1 MRVIGLAVV
10 LALSLAL
17 LPLGVE
23 GQQTGKVYRVGILTL
38 VRRPLLEEAALRS
51 LRELGYV
58 EGRNLVLEWR
68 SSEGSNERFADFAA
82 EFVRLNVDLIVAVG
96 NPAAQAAKK
105 ATNTIPIVMTFSNS
119 PDQVGLVA
127 SLARPGGNVT
137 GLTNDTGP
145 EIVGKM
151 LQLLK
156 ETVPTIS
163 RVATLRSSGETGIWF
178 EKSGAPVREVDAAG
192 QGLGLTLVPIEAR
205 GPDDFATA
213 FAAAAQGRAQALL
226 VAPTGLAFAHRRLI
240 FEFAAKQRLPA
251 VYASREYAEDGGL
264 MSYGVD
270 SKDLIRRATVYI
282 DRILKG
288 AKPADLPVEQPTKFE
303 LVINL
308 KTAKALGLTIPQ
320 SLLLRA
326 DQVIEQ

>member
-1 MRVIGLAVV
+1 MRLIGLAVV
-10 LALSLAL
+10 LAGSILLAAL
-17 LPLGVE
+17 AAE
-23 GQQTGKVYRVGILTL
+23 GQQTEKMYRVGVLSV
-38 VRRPLLEEAALRS
+38 VRRPALEEVAQRS

-58 EGRNLVLEWR
+58 EGRNLVSEWR
-68 SSEGSNERFADFAA
+68 FSEGSNERFADFAA

-163 RVATLRSSGETGIWF
+163 RVATLTFSSGMGIWF
-178 EKSGAPVREVDAAG
+178 EKSGAPVREIDAAG
-192 QGLGLTLVPIEAR
+192 QGLGLTLVPIVAR
-205 GPDDFATA
+205 GSEDFAGA
-213 FAAAAQGRAQALL
+213 FAAVARGRAEALL
-226 VAPTGLAFAHRRLI
+226 VENSGPAYVHRRVI
-240 FEFAAKQRLPA
+240 FESAAKQRLPA
-251 VYASREYAEDGGL
+251 VYAAKEYAEDGGL
-264 MSYGVD
+264 MSYGIEAKDVIFRALVYVD
-270 SKDLIRRATVYI
+270 K
-282 DRILKG
+282 ILKG

-308 KTAKALGLTIPQ
+308 KTAKQIGLTIPPEV
-320 SLLLRA
+320 LTRA
-326 DQVIEQ
+326 TKLVK

>member
-1 MRVIGLAVV
+1 MRRIGLAVM
-10 LALSLAL
+10 LAVSLTLTSLAA
-17 LPLGVE
+17 E

-58 EGRNLVLEWR
+58 EGRNIVLEWR

-105 ATNTIPIVMTFSNS
+105 ATNTIPIVMAFSNS

-205 GPDDFATA
+205 GPDDFAGA

-226 VAPTGLAFAHRRLI
+226 VAPTGAAFAHRRLI

-270 SKDLIRRATVYI
+270 SKDLIRRAVVYV
-282 DRILKG
+282 DKILKG
-288 AKPADLPVEQPTKFE
+288 VKPGDLPVEQPTKFE

-308 KTAKALGLTIPQ
+308 KTAKALGLTIPP
-320 SLLLRA
+320 SVLGRA
-326 DQVIEQ
+326 DQVIQ

>member
-1 MRVIGLAVV
+1 MRRFGLAVM
-10 LALSLAL
+10 LAVSLTLTSLAA
-17 LPLGVE
+17 E

-58 EGRNLVLEWR
+58 EGRNIVLEWR

-105 ATNTIPIVMTFSNS
+105 ATNTIPIVMAFSNS

-192 QGLGLTLVPIEAR
+192 QGLGLTVVPIEAR
-205 GPDDFATA
+205 GPDDFAGA
-213 FAAAAQGRAQALL
+213 FAAAAKGRAQALL
-226 VAPTGLAFAHRRLI
+226 VAPTGAAFAHRRLI

-251 VYASREYAEDGGL
+251 VHASREYAEDGGL

-270 SKDLIRRATVYI
+270 SKDLIRRAVVYV
-282 DRILKG
+282 DKILKG
-288 AKPADLPVEQPTKFE
+288 VKPGDLPVEQPTKFE

-308 KTAKALGLTIPQ
+308 KTAKALGLTIPRT
-320 SLLLRA
+320 LLLQA
-326 DQVIEQ
+326 DHVIE

>member
-1 MRVIGLAVV
+1 MRRIGFAVV
-10 LALSLAL
+10 LAVSLTLTSLAA
-17 LPLGVE
+17 E

-58 EGRNLVLEWR
+58 EGRNIVLEWR

-163 RVATLRSSGETGIWF
+163 RVATLRSRGETGIWF

-192 QGLGLTLVPIEAR
+192 QGLGLTLLPIEAR
-205 GPDDFATA
+205 GPDDFASA
-213 FAAAAQGRAQALL
+213 FAAAAQERAQALL
-226 VAPTGLAFAHRRLI
+226 VAPTGLAFAQRRLI

-251 VYASREYAEDGGL
+251 VYASREYVEDGGL

-270 SKDLIRRATVYI
+270 SKDLIRRTTVYI

-288 AKPADLPVEQPTKFE
+288 AKPADLPVEQPNKFE

-308 KTAKALGLTIPQ
+308 RTAKALGLTIP
-320 SLLLRA
+320 SSVLGRA
-326 DQVIEQ
+326 DQVIE